1 MPSLSAHL
9 RQPER
14 HGELSFHAD
23 CPVCRETRLVG
34 TLSTGG
40 VVSRRTQAVLAAS
53 LLAVS
58 TTAPA
63 ATALAAGEPDQQQEG
78 TAPVAPTAGG
88 DEAANPNFDPGG
100 ASTDLPDAAPQLP
113 ATSAPADAG
122 NEDTAPLEQAPTV
135 NPSDPVVDT
144 GDGSDPTTSP
154 GPPTD
159 GAVPQVAEPTPSPA
173 PTSSPPT
180 EPVVT
185 TPAETTPGT
194 SVVPASTTPAAV
206 EPKASS
212 DKQRGSR
219 TEPKHHG
226 LAKQRVADPRIG
238 GAAPSLPPPVAAAP
252 TRAAPMPA
260 TATLVA
266 ATTVPAHQ
274 VGAQHARRGDRRHTV
289 RPGESL
295 WSIAGD
301 VLGEGATPARIA
313 REVHRLW
320 TLNRERIGTGDPNV
334 LMVGTKLVLR

>member
-14 HGELSFHAD
+14 HGELPFHAD
-23 CPVCRETRLVG
+23 CPFCQETRLVG

-40 VVSRRTQAVLAAS
+40 LVSRRTQAVLAAS

-58 TTAPA
+58 TIAPA
-63 ATALAAGEPDQQQEG
+63 ATALAAGESDQQQEG
-78 TAPVAPTAGG
+78 TAPVAPTGGG
-88 DEAANPNFDPGG
+88 DQAANPNFDPGG

-122 NEDTAPLEQAPTV
+122 NDDTAPVEQAPTV
-135 NPSDPVVDT
+135 NPSDPVVDI
-144 GDGSDPTTSP
+144 GDGSGPTTSP
-154 GPPTD
+154 GTPTD
-159 GAVPQVAEPTPSPA
+159 GAAPQVAEPTPSPA

-180 EPVVT
+180 APVDT
-185 TPAETTPGT
+185 TPAETRPGAW
-194 SVVPASTTPAAV
+194 VPPASTKPATV
-206 EPKASS
+206 EPKALP
-212 DKQRGSR
+212 DKQHGSR
-219 TEPKHHG
+219 TEPEHHG
-226 LAKQRVADPRIG
+226 LAQQRVARPTIG
-238 GAAPSLPPPVAAAP
+238 GTAPSAPSPVAAAP
-252 TRAAPMPA
+252 TATAPVPT

-266 ATTVPAHQ
+266 ATTVPTHQ
-274 VGAQHARRGDRRHTV
+274 VGTQRARRGDRSHTV
-289 RPGESL
+289 QPGESL
-295 WSIAGD
+295 WLIAGD